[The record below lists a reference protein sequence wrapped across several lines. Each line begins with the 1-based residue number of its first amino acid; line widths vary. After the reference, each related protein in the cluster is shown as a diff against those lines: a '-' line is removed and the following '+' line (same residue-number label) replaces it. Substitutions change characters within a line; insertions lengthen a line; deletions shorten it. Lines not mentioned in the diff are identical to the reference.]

1 MGDGG
6 LTATRPARKGHETV
20 LNRPGPITAPQ
31 PAEASDG
38 LPNPQRLMA
47 FSTLAMAIAMAV
59 LDGTIVTVAL
69 PTMARQFAVAPE
81 NAIWIVNAFQL
92 AVTVSLLPLA
102 ALGDMLGYRRVY
114 WWGLALFTVAS
125 LACALAPTF
134 AVLTFARMIQ
144 GLGAAGI
151 MSVNIALIRFVYPQ
165 ARLGQGVGNIAV
177 VVAICSA
184 GSPSV
189 AAAILSVAS
198 WHWLF
203 LINVPI
209 GALALIM
216 AARTLPATPRAAG
229 RLDFWSV
236 ILNALTFGLV
246 IAGVNGI
253 GQGGA
258 LPLSLV
264 EIAVGAAF
272 GAALVW
278 RQLKL
283 PAPLL
288 PVDLLRRPVFALSL
302 ATSIVSFGAQSLAI
316 VSLPFFFENRL
327 GHSASTS
334 GLLLS
339 PWPIGTALIAP
350 IAGRLADRFIPGFLG
365 SIGLLVMGGGLVLV
379 ALGIGDSTPVSLAWR
394 LAICG
399 LGFGFF
405 QSPNNRVIIGSAPRE
420 RSGGAAGLQSSGRLI
435 GQSFGTALVA
445 VALGRAP
452 AQATEIALW
461 GAAAL
466 TLAGAVTSG
475 LRRANSGEFG
485 SRR

>member
-1 MGDGG
+1 MGDRGVM
-6 LTATRPARKGHETV
+6 ATRPARRDTTA
-20 LNRPGPITAPQ
+20 LNRPEPITTPHAGVPC
-31 PAEASDG
+31 DG

-47 FSTLAMAIAMAV
+47 FSTLAMAVGMAV

-114 WWGLALFTVAS
+114 WWGLALFTAAS

-134 AVLTFARMIQ
+134 PLLTLARVVQ

-151 MSVNIALIRFVYPQ
+151 MSVNIALIRFVYPH
-165 ARLGQGVGNIAV
+165 ARLGQGVGNLAV

-184 GSPSV
+184 GSPSA

-209 GALALIM
+209 GVLALIM

-229 RLDFWSV
+229 RLDLWSV

-258 LPLSLV
+258 ASLALI

-316 VSLPFFFENRL
+316 VSLPFYFENRL
-327 GHSASTS
+327 GLSASTS

-350 IAGRLADRFIPGFLG
+350 IAGRLADRFIPGLLG

-379 ALGIGDSTPVSLAWR
+379 ALGIGNSTPVSLAWR
-394 LAICG
+394 LLICG

-452 AQATEIALW
+452 AHATEIALW

-466 TLAGAVTSG
+466 TLAGSVTSG
-475 LRRANSGEFG
+475 LRRAN
-485 SRR
+485 

>member
-6 LTATRPARKGHETV
+6 VTATRPVRRDT
-20 LNRPGPITAPQ
+20 RPIDAPHA
-31 PAEASDG
+31 AEAADG

-134 AVLTFARMIQ
+134 PLLTLARVVQ

-151 MSVNIALIRFVYPQ
+151 MSVNIALIRFVYPH
-165 ARLGQGVGNIAV
+165 ARLGQGVGNMAV

-209 GALALIM
+209 GVLALIM
-216 AARTLPATPRAAG
+216 AARTLPATPRAPG
-229 RLDFWSV
+229 RLDLPSV

-258 LPLSLV
+258 APLALV
-264 EIAVGAAF
+264 EIIVGAAF
-272 GAALVW
+272 GVALVW

-316 VSLPFFFENRL
+316 VSLPFYFENRL
-327 GHSASTS
+327 GYSASTS

-350 IAGRLADRFIPGFLG
+350 IAGRLADRFIPGLLG
-365 SIGLLVMGGGLVLV
+365 SMGLLVMGGGLVLV
-379 ALGIGDSTPVSLAWR
+379 ALGIGDSTPISLAWR

-452 AQATEIALW
+452 AHATEIALW

-475 LRRANSGEFG
+475 LRRAN
-485 SRR
+485 

>member
-1 MGDGG
+1 MICGERRLEGREHHPRG
-6 LTATRPARKGHETV
+6 PRIA
-20 LNRPGPITAPQ
+20 LNRPEPISAPHAVEVQ
-31 PAEASDG
+31 DG
-38 LPNPQRLMA
+38 LPNPQRLLA
-47 FSTLAMAIAMAV
+47 FLTLAMAISMAV

-81 NAIWIVNAFQL
+81 NAIWIVNAFHL

-102 ALGDMLGYRRVY
+102 ALGDILGYRRVY

-134 AVLTFARMIQ
+134 AVLTLARVVQ

-151 MSVNIALIRFVYPQ
+151 MSVNIALIRFIYPH
-165 ARLGQGVGNIAV
+165 ARLGQGVGNMAV
-177 VVAICSA
+177 VVAVCLA

-209 GALALIM
+209 GALALVM
-216 AARTLPATPRAAG
+216 AARALPANPRSGG
-229 RLDFWSV
+229 RLDLLSV
-236 ILNALTFGLV
+236 LLNALTFGLV
-246 IAGVNGI
+246 IAGVNRI
-253 GQGGA
+253 GQGGSPWPA
-258 LPLSLV
+258 LL
-264 EIAVGAAF
+264 EIAAGLAF
-272 GAALVW
+272 GVALVW

-302 ATSIVSFGAQSLAI
+302 ATSIASFGAQALAI
-316 VSLPFFFENRL
+316 VSLPFYFENRL

-334 GLLLS
+334 GLLLT
-339 PWPIGTALIAP
+339 PWPLATALIAP
-350 IAGRLADRFIPGFLG
+350 IAGRLADRFVPGILG
-365 SIGLLVMGGGLVLV
+365 SIGLLVMAAGLVLV
-379 ALGIGDSTPVSLAWR
+379 ALGVGDSNPASLAWR

-405 QSPNNRVIIGSAPRE
+405 QSPNNRVIIGRGPRE
-420 RSGGAAGLQSSGRLI
+420 RSGGGGGLQSSGGLI
-435 GQSFGTALVA
+435 GPSFGTALA
-445 VALGRAP
+445 GGALGQVPRHP
-452 AQATEIALW
+452 PEIAL
-461 GAAAL
+461 
-466 TLAGAVTSG
+466 
-475 LRRANSGEFG
+475 
-485 SRR
+485 

>member
-1 MGDGG
+1 
-6 LTATRPARKGHETV
+6 V
-20 LNRPGPITAPQ
+20 Q
-31 PAEASDG
+31 DG
-38 LPNPQRLMA
+38 LPGPQRLLA
-47 FSTLAMAIAMAV
+47 FSTLAVAIAMAV

-69 PTMARQFAVAPE
+69 PTMSRQFAVMPE
-81 NAIWIVNAFQL
+81 SAIWIVNAFQL

-102 ALGDMLGYRRVY
+102 ALGDIYGYRRVY

-134 AVLTFARMIQ
+134 AVLIFARVVQ

-151 MSVNIALIRFVYPQ
+151 MSVNIALVRFIYPH
-165 ARLGQGVGNIAV
+165 ARLGQGVGNMAV
-177 VVAICSA
+177 VVAVCTA

-203 LINVPI
+203 LVNVPL
-209 GALALIM
+209 GALALAM

-229 RLDFWSV
+229 RLDLMSV
-236 ILNALTFGLV
+236 VLNALTFGLV
-246 IAGVNGI
+246 ITGVNQI
-253 GQGGA
+253 GQGGSPL
-258 LPLSLV
+258 LPLI
-264 EIAVGAAF
+264 EIALGVGV
-272 GAALVW
+272 GVALVR
-278 RQLKL
+278 RQLRL
-283 PAPLL
+283 PTPLL

-302 ATSIVSFGAQSLAI
+302 ATSIASFGAQSLAI
-316 VSLPFFFENRL
+316 VSLPFYFENRL

-350 IAGRLADRFIPGFLG
+350 IAGRMADRFFPGILS

-379 ALGIGDSTPVSLAWR
+379 VLVIGESKPASLAWR

-452 AQATEIALW
+452 AHATEIALW

-475 LRRANSGEFG
+475 LRRAN
-485 SRR
+485 

>member
-1 MGDGG
+1 M
-6 LTATRPARKGHETV
+6 
-20 LNRPGPITAPQ
+20 NRPEPIKTPHA
-31 PAEASDG
+31 AEPPDG
-38 LPNPQRLMA
+38 LPNPQRLLA
-47 FSTLAMAIAMAV
+47 FATLAMAISMAV
-59 LDGTIVTVAL
+59 LDGSIVTVAL
-69 PTMARQFAVAPE
+69 PTMARGFAVPPE
-81 NAIWIVNAFQL
+81 SAIWIVNAFQL

-102 ALGDMLGYRRVY
+102 ALGDILGYRRVY
-114 WWGLALFTVAS
+114 WWGLALFTLSS
-125 LACALAPTF
+125 LGCALAPTF
-134 AVLTFARMIQ
+134 AALAFARLVQ

-151 MSVNIALIRFVYPQ
+151 MSVNIALIRFIYPR
-165 ARLGQGVGNIAV
+165 ARLGQGVGNMAV
-177 VVAICSA
+177 VVASASA

-216 AARTLPATPRAAG
+216 AARTLPATPRTGA
-229 RLDFWSV
+229 RLDLWSV

-253 GQGGA
+253 GQGGSPLPA
-258 LPLSLV
+258 LI
-264 EIAVGAAF
+264 EIVAGAAT
-272 GAALVW
+272 GVVLVR

-302 ATSIVSFGAQSLAI
+302 MTSISSFGAQALAI
-316 VSLPFFFENRL
+316 VSLPFYFEDRL
-327 GHSASTS
+327 GHSATTT
-334 GLLLS
+334 GLLLT
-339 PWPIGTALIAP
+339 PWPVATALIAP
-350 IAGRLADRFIPGFLG
+350 IAGRLADRFIPGLLG
-365 SIGLLVMGGGLVLV
+365 SIGLLVMGSGLALV
-379 ALGIGDSTPVSLAWR
+379 ALGIADSHPVSLVWR

-435 GQSFGTALVA
+435 GQSLGTALVA
-445 VALGRAP
+445 VAFGRAP
-452 AQATEIALW
+452 AHATEIALW

-466 TLAGAVTSG
+466 TLAGAIASG
-475 LRRANSGEFG
+475 LREAG
-485 SRR
+485 

>member
-1 MGDGG
+1 MS
-6 LTATRPARKGHETV
+6 
-20 LNRPGPITAPQ
+20 APDAAQ
-31 PAEASDG
+31 VHDG
-38 LPNPQRLMA
+38 LANPQRLLA
-47 FSTLAMAIAMAV
+47 FLTLAMAISMAV

-69 PTMARQFAVAPE
+69 PTMGRQFAVAPE
-81 NAIWIVNAFQL
+81 SAIWIVNAFQL

-102 ALGDMLGYRRVY
+102 ALGDMFGYRRVY
-114 WWGLALFTVAS
+114 WWGLALFTMAS

-134 AVLTFARMIQ
+134 AVLIFARVVQ

-151 MSVNIALIRFVYPQ
+151 MSVNIALIRFIYPH

-177 VVAICSA
+177 VVAVSTA

-189 AAAILSVAS
+189 AAAILSIAS

-209 GALALIM
+209 GVVALVM
-216 AARTLPATPRAAG
+216 AAQTLPATPRAAG
-229 RLDFWSV
+229 RLDLWSV

-253 GQGGA
+253 GQGGNLSWA
-258 LPLSLV
+258 LI
-264 EIAVGAAF
+264 EIAVGAAI
-272 GAALVW
+272 GVALVR

-283 PAPLL
+283 SAPLL

-302 ATSIVSFGAQSLAI
+302 ATSIASFGAQSLAI
-316 VSLPFFFENRL
+316 VSLPFYFEGRL

-334 GLLLS
+334 GLLLT
-339 PWPIGTALIAP
+339 PWPVATALIAP
-350 IAGRLADRFIPGFLG
+350 IAGRLADRFIPGILG
-365 SIGLLVMGGGLVLV
+365 SIGLLVMAAGLVLV
-379 ALGIGDSTPVSLAWR
+379 ALGVGDSNPASLAWR

-452 AQATEIALW
+452 AHATEIALW

-475 LRRANSGEFG
+475 LRKAS
-485 SRR
+485 

>member
-1 MGDGG
+1 
-6 LTATRPARKGHETV
+6 
-20 LNRPGPITAPQ
+20 
-31 PAEASDG
+31 
-38 LPNPQRLMA
+38 
-47 FSTLAMAIAMAV
+47 
-59 LDGTIVTVAL
+59 
-69 PTMARQFAVAPE
+69 
-81 NAIWIVNAFQL
+81 
-92 AVTVSLLPLA
+92 
-102 ALGDMLGYRRVY
+102 MLGYRRVY
-114 WWGLALFTVAS
+114 WWGLALFTIAS

-134 AVLTFARMIQ
+134 AVLIFARAIQ
-144 GLGAAGI
+144 GLGAAGV
-151 MSVNIALIRFVYPQ
+151 MSVNIALIRFIYPH
-165 ARLGQGVGNIAV
+165 ARLGQGVGNMAV
-177 VVAICSA
+177 VVAVCSA

-209 GALALIM
+209 GALALVM

-229 RLDFWSV
+229 RLDLLSV
-236 ILNALTFGLV
+236 LLNALTFGLV
-246 IAGVNGI
+246 IAGVNRI
-253 GQGGA
+253 GQGGVPSLA
-258 LPLSLV
+258 LI
-264 EIAVGAAF
+264 EIAVGAAI
-272 GAALVW
+272 GVALVR

-302 ATSIVSFGAQSLAI
+302 ATSIASFGAQSLAI
-316 VSLPFFFENRL
+316 VSLPFYFENRL

-334 GLLLS
+334 GLLLT
-339 PWPIGTALIAP
+339 PWPVATALIAP
-350 IAGRLADRFIPGFLG
+350 IAGRLADRFIPGVLG
-365 SIGLLVMGGGLVLV
+365 SIGLLVMGGGLALV
-379 ALGIGDSTPVSLAWR
+379 ALGIGDSSPASLAWR

-452 AQATEIALW
+452 AHATEIALW

-466 TLAGAVTSG
+466 TLAGAITSG
-475 LRRANSGEFG
+475 LRKAN
-485 SRR
+485 